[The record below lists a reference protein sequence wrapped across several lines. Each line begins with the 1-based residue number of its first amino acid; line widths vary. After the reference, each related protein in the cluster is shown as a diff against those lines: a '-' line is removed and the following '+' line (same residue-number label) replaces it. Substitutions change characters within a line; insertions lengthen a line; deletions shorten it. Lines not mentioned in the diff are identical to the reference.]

1 MKINNKEL
9 RRIIREAIQSESGY
23 KKGSIL
29 NEQGYGAI
37 RGGEVPGPFE
47 YKLATVIAN
56 SFEAHEMEVG
66 PSPQSRVERPGWPS
80 EVDKA
85 SADLEEALLDSGALD
100 SLLKLVNAVSTKL
113 RNGDYN

>member
-37 RGGEVPGPFE
+37 RGGEVPGEPE
-47 YKLATVIAN
+47 GRARHGAQRERLRRDGVGC
-56 SFEAHEMEVG
+56 EGVRAHVAPE
-66 PSPQSRVERPGWPS
+66 SSLRPGLPA
-80 EVDKA
+80 EPRRFIERGPPRA
-85 SADLEEALLDSGALD
+85 QEEPQAFTLSA
-100 SLLKLVNAVSTKL
+100 
-113 RNGDYN
+113 

>member
-29 NEQGYGAI
+29 NEQGYGAV

-47 YKLATVIAN
+47 YKLATAIAN
-56 SFEAHEMEVG
+56 AFEAHEMQMGAHSRVG
-66 PSPQSRVERPGWPS
+66 PTWPA

-100 SLLKLVNAVSTKL
+100 SLLKLVDAVSTKL
-113 RNGDYN
+113 HNGDYH